1 MRVKE
6 NQKTL
11 ISGRIGL
18 YDLPENDILT
28 GKFRVDHGNGESE
41 TVFQAGFTG
50 NLVNRFLQKPPNLPE
65 KTGGEN

>member
-1 MRVKE
+1 MKVKE

-11 ISGRIGL
+11 ISGRIPL
-18 YDLPENDILT
+18 FDLPETDIIT

-50 NLVNRFLQKPPNLPE
+50 NLVNRFLQNPPNLPE
-65 KTGGEN
+65 KGGD